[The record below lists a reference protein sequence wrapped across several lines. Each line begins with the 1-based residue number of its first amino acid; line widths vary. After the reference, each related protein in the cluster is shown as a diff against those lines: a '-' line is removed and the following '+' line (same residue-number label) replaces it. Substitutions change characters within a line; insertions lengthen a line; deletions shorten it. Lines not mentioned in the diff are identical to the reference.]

1 MEILKEVIL
10 KNGSKL
16 VLRKPTEEDAAA
28 MIEYLN
34 IVGGESDNL
43 LFGAGEFR
51 LNEEQEREHIKRVNS
66 SPNTLMIIGLI
77 DNKIISVSQ
86 IDSPMRKRIA
96 HNADLSISVKKE
108 YWGMGIGSQVMAALI
123 DYAAKNEVIKNISLG
138 VKGRNTKAKALYEK
152 FGFKVIGVHKNFF
165 NINGKF
171 DDEILM
177 DLSLM

>member
-1 MEILKEVIL
+1 MDILKNVIL
-10 KNGSKL
+10 KNGL
-16 VLRKPTEEDAAA
+16 NLILRRPTEEDAVA
-28 MIEYLN
+28 MIDYLN

-51 LNEEQEREHIKRVNS
+51 LNEEQEREHIKRVNEA
-66 SPNTLMIIGLI
+66 PNTLMIIGLM
-77 DNKIISVSQ
+77 DNKIVSISQ

-108 YWGMGIGSQVMAALI
+108 YWGMGIGSEVMATLI
-123 DYAAKNEVIKNISLG
+123 DYAKENEVIKNISLG

-152 FGFKVIGVHKNFF
+152 FGFEVIGVHKNFF
-165 NINGKF
+165 NINGEF

-177 DLSLM
+177 DLNL

>member
-1 MEILKEVIL
+1 MEILKEVSL

-16 VLRKPTEEDAAA
+16 VLRRPTEEDAAA

-51 LNEEQEREHIKRVNS
+51 LNEEQEREYIKRVNS
-66 SPNTLMIIGLI
+66 SPNTLMVIGLI

-96 HNADLSISVKKE
+96 HNTDLSISVKKE
-108 YWGMGIGSQVMAALI
+108 YWGMGIGSQVMGTLI
-123 DYAAKNEVIKNISLG
+123 DYAEKNEVIKNISLG
-138 VKGRNTKAKALYEK
+138 VKGSNTKAKTLYEK
-152 FGFKVIGVHKNFF
+152 FGFKVVGVHKNFF
-165 NINGKF
+165 NINGEF

-177 DLSLM
+177 DLSLK